1 MVSNKHLFPDYILQ
15 NREFLRIIAKTRS
28 KNQFNNLLITA
39 NTDQILAITEI
50 IHNIL
55 QGSVP
60 LSKLKRIKLAK
71 NADYYRKIAKS
82 KSRKG
87 AIENIQS
94 GGGIGLLSAILAP
107 VLSILSQGILERA
120 LNKYT

>member
-1 MVSNKHLFPDYILQ
+1 MSNNKYKFPDYILE
-15 NREFLRIIAKTRS
+15 NREFLRKIVKTRS
-28 KNQFNNLLITA
+28 KNQFNNLLATA

-60 LSKLKRIKLAK
+60 LSRLKRTKLAK

-82 KSRKG
+82 KNRKR

-94 GGGIGLLSAILAP
+94 GSGIGLLSAVLAP

-120 LNKYT
+120 LNK

>member
-1 MVSNKHLFPDYILQ
+1 MNNNKYKFPDYILE
-15 NREFLRIIAKTRS
+15 NREFLQKIVKTRS
-28 KNQFNNLLITA
+28 KNQFNNLLATA
-39 NTDQILAITEI
+39 NTNQILAITEI

-60 LSKLKRIKLAK
+60 LSRLKRAKLAK

-82 KSRKG
+82 KSRKR

-94 GGGIGLLSAILAP
+94 GSGIGLLSAVLAP

-120 LNKYT
+120 LNK